1 MAITLT
7 LTDGTTTHDLVGS
20 TYLVLNETLDLGRP
34 EVLRAEHGNIFMSSW
49 GITGHAKGKRTISAD
64 MLVTASTLALLTSA
78 LRDIQDAI
86 ERARAYAL
94 SGVGNQWQLQY
105 SPGDGTT
112 YAIDIQDGTFAVGAA
127 DRSAVRLVASNPK
140 LVHCTL
146 SLDTDP
152 YWQGTEETVENYVLD
167 PSYEVAGTALA
178 DWTESKTA
186 TGTTARDTTQ
196 SKYGAASCKLVMT
209 NSGGSG
215 QVIERKQS
223 LADVD
228 ATETWSFGVWAYI
241 TALSN
246 CKFVLDIEYTGG
258 STTATVEVSAT
269 NSEFTLVKIE
279 GQTVPSSTTAA
290 IFKPHLESTAGS
302 ATGTC
307 YIDACIAVQAAT
319 IPTAWVSSRTVANHY
334 DDAAQAHT
342 NYVDIYGVP
351 GDVLGRMQVQATEAE
366 VHTEFWAGARHDARL
381 ADAGIWIEGEDFA
394 TWNNEQS
401 DAAASGGTYGEYH
414 AEPQFDAA
422 SSTSGSG
429 VTTVTQA
436 HTCSGDSRGLVVGV
450 QVYDAGNSPT
460 APSGITYD
468 GVAMTRQTTVLIGSA
483 YANSLWTLVD
493 PSSGSDDVVV
503 TFADTRHEDIVVSI
517 TSYNDLDTSSQFGT
531 VISASGTSTAPTVNV
546 ASTAGDLVVDM
557 LLWNRGGGASAT
569 VGTSQTQRV
578 NYTSEA
584 NAAGAASTERATG
597 TSTTMNWTL
606 GSSAVWAII
615 GIAIKGN
622 VGAAATPIVV
632 TKAVSTPALG
642 TFRVLARVSN
652 PDGVAWGVAMGYAY
666 GGITNDP
673 SVSAD
678 YVTIAASQT
687 AFHWLDIGTLI
698 MPPQILPA
706 GATLGTLTLRLA
718 FYRSSGASEAHLR
731 CDAVMLLPV
740 DFGSAYTSK
749 TSSADKVVVDGI
761 SPAPSLSLWDS
772 SDVFQSR
779 PQQEGTPPMVDING
793 TRIYFVFDDAVDATI
808 TDGATVAIR
817 YIPLFEQVG

>member
-7 LTDGTTTHDLVGS
+7 LTDGTTTHDLAGS
-20 TYLVLNETLDLGRP
+20 TYMVRTETLDLGVP

-64 MLVTASTLALLTSA
+64 VLVTASTLALLTSA
-78 LRDIQDAI
+78 LRDIQNAI

-105 SPGDGTT
+105 SPGDGST
-112 YAIDIQDGTFAVGAA
+112 YAIDIQDGTFTVGAG
-127 DRSAVRLVASNPK
+127 DRSAVRLVSSNPR
-140 LVHCTL
+140 LVHCSL
-146 SLDTDP
+146 SLDVDP
-152 YWQGTEETVENYVLD
+152 YWQGTEETIENYVLD

-196 SKYGAASCKLVMT
+196 AKYGNASCKLVMT

-215 QVIERKQS
+215 QVIERNQS

-228 ATETWSFGVWAYI
+228 AAETWSFGCWVYV

-258 STTATVEVSAT
+258 SSTATVEVTST
-269 NSEFTLVKIE
+269 NSAFTLVKIE

-290 IFKPHLESTAGS
+290 VFKPHLEATASS

-307 YIDACIAVQAAT
+307 YVDACIAVQAAT
-319 IPTAWVSSRTVANHY
+319 VPTAWVSSRTIANHF

-351 GDVLGRMQVQATEAE
+351 GDVLGRLQVQATEGE
-366 VHTEFWAGARHDARL
+366 VHTEVWAGARHDARL
-381 ADAGIWIEGEDFA
+381 ADADIWIEGEDFA
-394 TWNNEQS
+394 TWDSEPS
-401 DAAASGGTYGEYH
+401 DAAASGGNYGKRL
-414 AEPQFDAA
+414 ARPAFDAV
-422 SSTSGSG
+422 STGSTSSA
-429 VTTVTQA
+429 TTVTISHATGTDLQRLMLVGIVQDSSDEDPSAIAYDGVTLTKLEEQA
-436 HTCSGDSRGLVVGV
+436 ATGGSPNIQVWYLVAPSTGTNNLVLTWASSLNRSVHVLTFENVHQTTPLGTAAKAQATSVTPSVAVVGV
-450 QVYDAGNSPT
+450 AED
-460 APSGITYD
+460 
-468 GVAMTRQTTVLIGSA
+468 LIFDC
-483 YANSLWTLVD
+483 V
-493 PSSGSDDVVV
+493 GSDSTTTMTPGTDQTERSDV
-503 TFADTRHEDIVVSI
+503 
-517 TSYNDLDTSSQFGT
+517 
-531 VISASGTSTAPTVNV
+531 
-546 ASTAGDLVVDM
+546 TAGD
-557 LLWNRGGGASAT
+557 RGST
-569 VGTSQTQRV
+569 
-578 NYTSEA
+578 
-584 NAAGAASTERATG
+584 STERATG
-597 TSTTMNWTL
+597 TSTTMSHTAANDAW
-606 GSSAVWAII
+606 GII
-615 GIAIKGN
+615 GVAIKGDI
-622 VGAAATPIVV
+622 GTAAAPVVV
-632 TKAVSTPALG
+632 TKSVTTPPRG
-642 TFRVLARVSN
+642 TYRVLARVRN
-652 PDGVAWGVAMGYAY
+652 PDGAAWGVAMGFAY

-673 SVSAD
+673 SVAAD
-678 YVTIAASQT
+678 YSSIGTGTTIW
-687 AFHWLDIGTLI
+687 HWLDIGTLI
-698 MPPQILPA
+698 VPPQILPD

-718 FYRSSGASEAHLR
+718 FYRSSGTGDDGFQ
-731 CDAVMLLPV
+731 CDSVMLLPV

-749 TSSADKVVVDGI
+749 TSSADRVVLDGI

-779 PQQEGTPPMVDING
+779 PQQEGTPPLVDPNG